1 VRLTGANLSK
11 ANADGEE
18 RMLTDEEYDIIADK
32 YFAKI
37 KRIGDSLM
45 LTNDID
51 IPTKV
56 REMNGILERIK
67 EIRTIQRRRKNARA
81 KV

>member
-1 VRLTGANLSK
+1 MGFDQMIA
-11 ANADGEE
+11 
-18 RMLTDEEYDIIADK
+18 DEEFDIIADK

-45 LTNDID
+45 QTDDID

-67 EIRTIQRRRKNARA
+67 EIRTIQRRQRGEEE
-81 KV
+81 